1 MVTRSIDELLG
12 ELMRNGFTRGGFAK
26 KMFVHFASSGYYIGQ
41 KRSLPVESQKANSV
55 VDISAL
61 HEESLDLT
69 GLDDLFQWASEV
81 VAEGLDVKA
90 RKARDQKVKRQV
102 LSIIHRSAEMQA
114 KTKYTDELS
123 YLQRRVIA
131 LQSALSEKNDELCN
145 LKQLVMAQYINLQR
159 IPELEEK
166 LLQLESSAK
175 KESEIEEERK
185 HLMNALAKLKTERDL
200 LDELLSANEAEN
212 VRVAEL
218 LRQSREEAEKLKNRR
233 WWHFLTSCWAKN

>member
-1 MVTRSIDELLG
+1 
-12 ELMRNGFTRGGFAK
+12 
-26 KMFVHFASSGYYIGQ
+26 MFVHFATSSYYIGQ

-131 LQSALSEKNDELCN
+131 LQSALSEKTDELCN

-175 KESEIEEERK
+175 KELEIEEERK
-185 HLMNALAKLKTERDL
+185 HLMTALAKLKTERDL

-233 WWHFLTSCWAKN
+233 WWHFLTSFWAKN

>member
-1 MVTRSIDELLG
+1 
-12 ELMRNGFTRGGFAK
+12 
-26 KMFVHFASSGYYIGQ
+26 MFVHFATNSYYIGQ
-41 KRSLPVESQKANSV
+41 KRSLPVESQKANSI
-55 VDISAL
+55 VDLSAL

-69 GLDDLFQWASEV
+69 GLDDLFQWASEM

-114 KTKYTDELS
+114 KSKYTDELS
-123 YLQRRVIA
+123 YLHRRVIA
-131 LQSALSEKNDELCN
+131 LQSALSEKTDELCN

-175 KESEIEEERK
+175 KELEIEEERK
-185 HLMNALAKLKTERDL
+185 HLMTALAKLKTERDL
-200 LDELLSANEAEN
+200 LDELVSTNEAEN

-218 LRQSREEAEKLKNRR
+218 LRQSREESEKLKNRR
-233 WWHFLTSCWAKN
+233 WWHFLTSFRAKN

>member
-1 MVTRSIDELLG
+1 MVTRSIDELLR
-12 ELMRNGFTRGGFAK
+12 ELDRNGFTRGGVAK
-26 KMFVHFASSGYYIGQ
+26 KMFVHFATNSYYIGQ
-41 KRSLPVESQKANSV
+41 KRSLPVESQKANSI
-55 VDISAL
+55 VDLSAL

-69 GLDDLFQWASEV
+69 GLDDLFQWASEM

-114 KTKYTDELS
+114 KSKYTDELS
-123 YLQRRVIA
+123 YLHRRVIA
-131 LQSALSEKNDELCN
+131 LQSALSEKTDELCN

-175 KESEIEEERK
+175 KELEIEEERK
-185 HLMNALAKLKTERDL
+185 HLMTALAKLKTERDL
-200 LDELLSANEAEN
+200 LDELVSTNEAEN

-218 LRQSREEAEKLKNRR
+218 LRQSREESEKLKNRR
-233 WWHFLTSCWAKN
+233 WWHFLTSFRAKN

>member
-1 MVTRSIDELLG
+1 MVSLVV
-12 ELMRNGFTRGGFAK
+12 ASQK
-26 KMFVHFASSGYYIGQ
+26 KMFVHFATNSYYIGQ
-41 KRSLPVESQKANSV
+41 KRSLPVESQKANSI
-55 VDISAL
+55 VDLSAL

-69 GLDDLFQWASEV
+69 GLDDLFQWASEM

-114 KTKYTDELS
+114 KSKYTDELS
-123 YLQRRVIA
+123 YLHRRVIA
-131 LQSALSEKNDELCN
+131 LQSALSEKTDELCN

-175 KESEIEEERK
+175 KELEIEEERK

-200 LDELLSANEAEN
+200 LDELVSTNEAEN

-218 LRQSREEAEKLKNRR
+218 LRQSREESEKLKNRR
-233 WWHFLTSCWAKN
+233 WWHFLTSFRAKN